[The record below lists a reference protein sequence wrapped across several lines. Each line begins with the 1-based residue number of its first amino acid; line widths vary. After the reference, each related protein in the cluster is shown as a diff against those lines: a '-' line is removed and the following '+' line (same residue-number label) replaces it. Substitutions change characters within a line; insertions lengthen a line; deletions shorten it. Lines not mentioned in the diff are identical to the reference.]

1 MDDDAV
7 CYEIFHMEIIYLTI
21 EIIKKIYVSGILQ
34 SFERNRKRYMCVLDD
49 NISLLPPC
57 YRDESISTSFLYA
70 KSPGPFET

>member
-1 MDDDAV
+1 M

-21 EIIKKIYVSGILQ
+21 EIIKKIYVSGTLQ

-57 YRDESISTSFLYA
+57 
-70 KSPGPFET
+70 

>member
-1 MDDDAV
+1 MNDDAA
-7 CYEIFHMEIIYLTI
+7 CYEISRMEIIYLTI

-34 SFERNRKRYMCVLDD
+34 SFERNRKRYMYVLDD